1 MWKPSASS
9 SSSFV
14 LQRPALAAPIDARQ
28 QSAPPRASGAGHH
41 AALSGLP
48 GSTTHFPEGLTLVG
62 DLNAE
67 EDVIID
73 GVITGAIDMPAHAIT
88 IGLNARV
95 DARILARD
103 VTVHGSLMGKVT
115 ALEIIDI
122 REKARVSG
130 EIAAPAVALADGAR
144 VNGRIETKRVD
155 AAAHVARYR
164 MKGGR

>member
-9 SSSFV
+9 FSSFV
-14 LQRPALAAPIDARQ
+14 LQRPLLAAPVDARQ
-28 QSAPPRASGAGHH
+28 QSAPRSSASGHH
-41 AALSGLP
+41 PALSGLP
-48 GSTTHFPEGLTLVG
+48 ASTTHFPEGLTLIG

-67 EDVIID
+67 EDVVID
-73 GVITGAIDMPAHAIT
+73 GVVTGAIDMPAHAVT
-88 IGLNARV
+88 IGLKARV

-103 VTVHGSLMGKVT
+103 VTVYGSLTGKVT

-122 REKARVSG
+122 REQARVSG

-144 VNGRIETKRVD
+144 VTGRVETKRVD